1 MIPNILTT
9 VRLILIPIFA
19 YLVLGAKELPAAAM
33 IFVFSGITDI
43 VDGYIARHFHM
54 ITNFGKVYDP
64 FVDKLMQLTALICL
78 CISKILP
85 FWLVALVLCK
95 EVTMIIT
102 GGILYLKKIVVY
114 SHWYGKA
121 TTVILYTIV
130 VVMILWRTIPAF
142 WSTIFF
148 GLLVFSMLFSAFA
161 YLVDIIKHHEEKR
174 VEE

>member
-64 FVDKLMQLTALICL
+64 FVDKLMQVTALVCL
-78 CISKILP
+78 CFAEILP
-85 FWLVALVLCK
+85 FWLVSLILCK

-114 SHWYGKA
+114 SRWYGKV

-130 VVMILWRTIPAF
+130 VVMIFWRSIPPQ
-142 WSTIFF
+142 WSAVFF
-148 GLLVFSMLFSAFA
+148 GVLLFSMIFSAVA
-161 YLVDIIKHHEEKR
+161 YLVDVIRHYDDKR
-174 VEE
+174 VNE